1 MQMMLMLTESFSKL
15 STVLA
20 DKNQETKSDWLKF
33 LVDTKKFK
41 SWYLSII
48 AQLS

>member
-20 DKNQETKSDWLKF
+20 DKNQETKSDWPSFWAIQRSSSLGIF
-33 LVDTKKFK
+33 L
-41 SWYLSII
+41 L
-48 AQLS
+48 